1 MIYKKDANFPYPVL
15 TNKSNSYASSQFI
28 LDVELHENVHH
39 YQFNY
44 NIEIDSAFINKLL
57 REGRAQLILIIQ
69 SKDNKFFKVSMAQS
83 SIKIL
88 KSRISIS
95 SRTSIQMHIQSTEDV
110 SFRNNEDLSTFYDK
124 FKDELVVPKH
134 SILGFSNVVMFEGST
149 TKPLELFEK
158 KLNPSLKSAIKI
170 ELSHETIV
178 IQYRSEEFQFN
189 NLPKSNTLNNPYVYT
204 GMHMALQRFIVN
216 NGEDNEYVDLLE
228 IDPPANPLDLK
239 LYHLMRKKMVEELSI
254 DTIDEVIYAISDR
267 MIEKY
272 TTVVKGLISSGS

>member
-15 TNKSNSYASSQFI
+15 TNKSNSYTSSQFI

-44 NIEIDSAFINKLL
+44 KYEIDSAFINKLL

-69 SKDNKFFKVSMAQS
+69 SKDNKFFKVSTTQS

-158 KLNPSLKSAIKI
+158 KLNPELKSAIKI

-178 IQYRSEEFQFN
+178 IQYRNEEFQFN

-204 GMHMALQRFIVN
+204 GMHTALQRFIVN

>member
-15 TNKSNSYASSQFI
+15 TNKSTSYASSQFL
-28 LDVELHENVHH
+28 LDVELHENVHY

-44 NIEIDSAFINKLL
+44 KYEIDSPFIDKLL
-57 REGRAQLILIIQ
+57 REGRAQLIFIIQ
-69 SKDNKFFKVSMAQS
+69 SKDNKFYKVSMSQS
-83 SIKIL
+83 SVKVL

-95 SRTSIQMHIQSTEDV
+95 NRTSIQMHIQSTEDV
-110 SFRNNEDLSTFYDK
+110 SFRNNDDLSNFYDK

-158 KLNPSLKSAIKI
+158 KLNPALKSAIKI

-178 IQYRSEEFQFN
+178 IQYRNEEFQFN

>member
-15 TNKSNSYASSQFI
+15 TNTSNSYASSQFI

-39 YQFNY
+39 YQFDFKY
-44 NIEIDSAFINKLL
+44 EIDSEFINNLL
-57 REGRAQLILIIQ
+57 KSGRALPILIIQ
-69 SKDNKFFKVSMAQS
+69 SKDNKFFKLDFTQR
-83 SIKIL
+83 SIRIL

-95 SRTSIQMHIQSTEDV
+95 SRTSIQMHIQSTEDI
-110 SFRNNEDLSTFYDK
+110 SFKHNADLSIFYDK

-134 SILGFSNVVMFEGST
+134 SILGYSNVVMFEGST

-158 KLNPSLKSAIKI
+158 KLNPELKSAIKI

-178 IQYRSEEFQFN
+178 IQYRNEEFQFN

-228 IDPPANPLDLK
+228 IDPPTNPLDLK
-239 LYHLMRKKMVEELSI
+239 LFHLMRKKMVEELSI
-254 DTIDEVIYAISDR
+254 DTIDEVIYAISDK

-272 TTVVKGLISSGS
+272 TSVVKGLISIGN

>member
-15 TNKSNSYASSQFI
+15 TNTSNSYASSQFI

-39 YQFNY
+39 YQFDFNY
-44 NIEIDSAFINKLL
+44 EIDSEFISNLL
-57 REGRAQLILIIQ
+57 KSDRALPILIIQ
-69 SKDNKFFKVSMAQS
+69 SKDNKFFKLDLTQR
-83 SIKIL
+83 SISIL

-95 SRTSIQMHIQSTEDV
+95 SRTSIQMHIQSTEDI
-110 SFRNNEDLSTFYDK
+110 SFKHNDDLSIFHDK

-134 SILGFSNVVMFEGST
+134 SILGYSNVVMFEGST

-158 KLNPSLKSAIKI
+158 KLNPDLKSAIKI

-178 IQYRSEEFQFN
+178 IQYRNEEFQFN

-228 IDPPANPLDLK
+228 IDPPTNPLDLK
-239 LYHLMRKKMVEELSI
+239 LFHLMRKKMVEELSI
-254 DTIDEVIYAISDR
+254 DTIDEVIYAISDKI
-267 MIEKY
+267 IEKY
-272 TTVVKGLISSGS
+272 TSVVKGLISSGN

>member
-1 MIYKKDANFPYPVL
+1 M
-15 TNKSNSYASSQFI
+15 
-28 LDVELHENVHH
+28 HENVHH

-44 NIEIDSAFINKLL
+44 KYEIDSAFINKLL

-158 KLNPSLKSAIKI
+158 KLNPALKSAIKI

-178 IQYRSEEFQFN
+178 IQYRNEEFQFN

-204 GMHMALQRFIVN
+204 GMHMALHRFIVN

-239 LYHLMRKKMVEELSI
+239 LYHLMRKKMVEELGI

>member
-44 NIEIDSAFINKLL
+44 KYEIDSAFINKLL

-158 KLNPSLKSAIKI
+158 KLNPALKSAIKI

-178 IQYRSEEFQFN
+178 IQYRNEEFQFN

-204 GMHMALQRFIVN
+204 GMHMALHRFIVN

-239 LYHLMRKKMVEELSI
+239 LYHLMRKKMVEELGI

>member
-44 NIEIDSAFINKLL
+44 NYEIDSAFINKLL

-158 KLNPSLKSAIKI
+158 KLNPALKSAIKI

-178 IQYRSEEFQFN
+178 IQYRNEEFQFI

-204 GMHMALQRFIVN
+204 GMHAALHRFIVN

-228 IDPPANPLDLK
+228 IDPPTNPLDLK